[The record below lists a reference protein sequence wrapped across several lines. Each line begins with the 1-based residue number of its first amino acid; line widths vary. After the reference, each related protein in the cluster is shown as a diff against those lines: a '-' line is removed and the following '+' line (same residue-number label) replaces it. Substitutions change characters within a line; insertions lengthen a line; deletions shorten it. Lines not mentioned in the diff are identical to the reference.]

1 MSKAVVIH
9 FSNFHCLSARVK
21 CASIDSLPLAHLRYP
36 PMAEYSLTFIAHGD
50 SLSADD
56 QSTIDRFVASRLT
69 LEVISKSELS
79 PNRVIDF
86 TVSTDVPDV
95 VKSLIQ
101 KEKEASNPPYD
112 VIFQELLLRK
122 SKKLFIFDMDSTLI
136 YQEVIELIAAYADIE
151 DKVAEITERA
161 MNGELDFNASLRER
175 VLLLKGIDATTLWD
189 ELKEKIQI
197 TNGAKE
203 LCKVLKKLDVV
214 MGVCSGGFIPLASH
228 VKDVLGLDYAYA
240 NTLGVDSE
248 NKLDGTTIG
257 YIVNGEKKAELLLE
271 IAAKHGINPQDA
283 VAVGDGANDL
293 KMMSTGGWGVAWNAK
308 PKVQKEAPCC
318 LNTTS
323 LQDIL
328 YIMGYSDSQI
338 NALLR

>member
-1 MSKAVVIH
+1 MT
-9 FSNFHCLSARVK
+9 
-21 CASIDSLPLAHLRYP
+21 
-36 PMAEYSLTFIAHGD
+36 EYSLTFIAHGV
-50 SLSADD
+50 SLAAND
-56 QSTIDRFVASRLT
+56 QVAIDQFVASRLS
-69 LEVISKSELS
+69 LDVISKSELS
-79 PNRVIDF
+79 ANRVIDF
-86 TVSTDVPDV
+86 TVTTDVPDMIR
-95 VKSLIQ
+95 SLIQ
-101 KEKEASNPPYD
+101 KEKETSSPSYD

-122 SKKLFIFDMDSTLI
+122 HKKLFIFDMDSTLI

-203 LCKVLKKLDVV
+203 LCKALKKLGVV
-214 MGVCSGGFIPLASH
+214 MGVCSGGFIPLASY

-240 NTLGVDSE
+240 NTLGVDGD

-271 IAAKHGINPQDA
+271 IAENHAIDPVDA

-308 PKVQKEAPCC
+308 PKVQMEAPCC
-318 LNTTS
+318 LNTKS

-328 YIMGYSDSQI
+328 YIMGYSDSDI
-338 NALLR
+338 AGLLA

>member
-1 MSKAVVIH
+1 MS
-9 FSNFHCLSARVK
+9 
-21 CASIDSLPLAHLRYP
+21 
-36 PMAEYSLTFIAHGD
+36 EYSLTFIAHGD
-50 SLSADD
+50 SLSAED
-56 QSTIDRFVASRLT
+56 QTNIESLIPSKLQ

-86 TVSTDVPDV
+86 QVKTNVPDV
-95 VKSLIQ
+95 VRALIQ

-112 VIFQELLLRK
+112 VIFQKTAVRK
-122 SKKLFIFDMDSTLI
+122 NKKLFIFDMDSTLI

-161 MNGELDFNASLRER
+161 MNGELDFNESLRER

-189 ELKEKIQI
+189 ELKEKIKI

-203 LCKVLKKLDVV
+203 LCKALKKLGVV
-214 MGVCSGGFIPLASH
+214 MGVCSGGFIPLATH
-228 VKDVLGLDYAYA
+228 VKEQLGLDYAYA
-240 NTLGVDSE
+240 NTLSLDSE
-248 NKLDGTTIG
+248 NKLDGTTTG

-271 IAAKHGINPQDA
+271 IAANHNINPADA

-308 PKVQKEAPCC
+308 PKVQAEAPCC
-318 LNTTS
+318 LNTKS

-328 YIMGYSDSQI
+328 YIMGYNDSDI
-338 NALLR
+338 AALLA